1 MKLFGY
7 YRSSAAYR
15 VRIAMNL
22 KGLEVDH
29 RFVHLR
35 KGEQSTPEYG
45 ALNPQGLVPLL
56 IDGPNVLTQS
66 LAIIEYLEETNPE
79 PSLLPKTPLE
89 RARVRAIAQAI
100 ASDIHPLNN
109 LRVLRYLIGP
119 MKVSDEAKNE
129 WYRHWLV
136 EGLTALERSLTP
148 AAGTGTFCHG
158 DQPTLAD
165 ICLVPQVYN
174 AERADLDLS
183 PFPRITKIV
192 AACRE
197 LRAFQDAD
205 PARQGDAE

>member
-7 YRSSAAYR
+7 YRSSAAFR
-15 VRIAMNL
+15 VRIALNL
-22 KGLEVDH
+22 KGMQVDH

-35 KGEQSTPEYG
+35 KGEQSAPEYG
-45 ALNPQGLVPLL
+45 ALNPQGLVPMV
-56 IDGPNVLTQS
+56 IDGPQVLTQS

-79 PSLLPKTPLE
+79 PALLPKEPIE

-109 LRVLRYLIGP
+109 LRVLRYLAGP
-119 MKVSDEAKNE
+119 LNVPEEARNE
-129 WYRHWLV
+129 WYRHWVV

-148 AAGTGTFCHG
+148 AAGTGVFCHG
-158 DQPTLAD
+158 DTPTLAD
-165 ICLVPQVYN
+165 VCLVPQIYN
-174 AERADLDLS
+174 AERADIDLS

-205 PARQGDAE
+205 PAKQPDAE

>member
-7 YRSSAAYR
+7 YRSSAAFR
-15 VRIAMNL
+15 VRIALNL

-35 KGEQSTPEYG
+35 RGEQSAPEYG
-45 ALNPQGLVPLL
+45 ALNPQGLVPMV
-56 IDGPNVLTQS
+56 IEGPQVLTQS
-66 LAIIEYLEETNPE
+66 LAIIEYLEETHPE
-79 PSLLPKTPLE
+79 PALLPKEPIE

-100 ASDIHPLNN
+100 ACDIHPLNN

-119 MKVSDEAKNE
+119 LKVSDEAKNE

-158 DQPTLAD
+158 DKPTLAD
-165 ICLVPQVYN
+165 VCLVPQVYN
-174 AERADLDLS
+174 AERADVDLS

-192 AACRE
+192 TACRE

-205 PARQGDAE
+205 PAKQADAE